1 MKALQLVA
9 LGVSTWVVLTSM
21 FVVFWGVYGLV
32 LGSKYELSVP
42 WCLWSGSCHSWNLRI
57 EFSKDADAVAG
68 FWAWILGRPRTCPAL
83 NCSFFQRPCLLLL
96 GWAAHL
102 SFWAQWW
109 IWICTSQVPSSA
121 GRYQPMR
128 FMLMD
133 TGLVK
138 SWMTF
143 IIGGCISAHFVKIG
157 VLYNANRIWR
167 FIFSTCQCQ

>member
-1 MKALQLVA
+1 MKALWLVA

-32 LGSKYELSVP
+32 LCSKYELPVP
-42 WCLWSGSCHSWNLRI
+42 WWCPGAFDVRFMSLMELYLRI
-57 EFSKDADAVAG
+57 KFSKDADAG
-68 FWAWILGRPRTCPAL
+68 FWAWNLGRPRTCPAL
-83 NCSFFQRPCLLLL
+83 NCSPFQQPCLLLL
-96 GWAAHL
+96 GWAVHL

-109 IWICTSQVPSSA
+109 IWICTGQVPSSA

-133 TGLVK
+133 TGLLK

-143 IIGGCISAHFVKIG
+143 IIGGSCGLHFSPLCKDWCTV
-157 VLYNANRIWR
+157 
-167 FIFSTCQCQ
+167 QCK